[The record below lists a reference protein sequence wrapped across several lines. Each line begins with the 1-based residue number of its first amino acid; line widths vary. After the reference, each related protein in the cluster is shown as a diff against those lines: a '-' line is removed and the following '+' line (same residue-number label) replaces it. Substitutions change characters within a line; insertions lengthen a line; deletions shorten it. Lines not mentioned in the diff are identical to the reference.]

1 VSPREQS
8 SDPTIES
15 SAPAPEGDWR
25 SERLIALRGATSVEA
40 NERTAILERTT
51 ELLEALMDRNAL
63 RVSDLVSAIFTV
75 TGDLNAEFPAVAARQ
90 LGFDQVPL
98 LCAQEIPVPGALP
111 LVVRVLL
118 HTYAPAGHHARHVYL
133 HAARALRT
141 DLEAAQ

>member
-1 VSPREQS
+1 MGPGESVS
-8 SDPTIES
+8 ES
-15 SAPAPEGDWR
+15 SAPAPESDWR

-133 HAARALRT
+133 HAARALST